1 MKNNRLKLTTFLP
14 ILLIL
19 TACTTK
25 IDTDKADTE
34 TPKAT
39 NEDIHFINYS
49 VINAEDEDVAA
60 IIKVWQSYIGGE
72 NQYDYDNHHWGAS
85 TQLCP
90 NCFLREVD
98 FKMFNEFGVQNSV
111 IGVIPVNENEW
122 ELTSLFSN
130 FNSQKKQID
139 LYYIIKVY
147 AKKVNNAFYLFNRT
161 DYLKNKWNNQK
172 VGNITFY
179 YNEKHK
185 FNLEKANKL
194 SKFNTQIADLFNTKK
209 IDFEYFIAENAQET
223 AKIRGYEFQPSTY
236 VPNQFEALADVTNK
250 IIYVGND
257 SEFYP
262 HEVVHLY
269 TKELFNYQYHSWID
283 EGFATMLGGSKGKSL
298 NWHLDKLKVFLEEN
312 QDYELNDIT
321 KLNTVPNGE
330 YTTEFRYVIGG
341 LLVKEIFDKEGI
353 DGVKEILQF
362 GRSNEDFYNLLEVK
376 FNVSKENFGKFIK
389 EKLNIIR
396 PK

>member
-1 MKNNRLKLTTFLP
+1 MKNNRLQLTIFLAT
-14 ILLIL
+14 LLIL

-25 IDTDKADTE
+25 I
-34 TPKAT
+34 
-39 NEDIHFINYS
+39 DIHFINYS

-60 IIKVWQSYIGGE
+60 IIKVWQSYIGGD
-72 NQYDYDNHHWGAS
+72 NQYDYDNYHWGTS
-85 TQLCP
+85 NQICP

-98 FKMFNEFGVQNSV
+98 FKMFNEFGVQNTV

-130 FNSQKKQID
+130 FNAQKKQID

-147 AKKVNNAFYLFNRT
+147 AKKVNNTFYLFNRT
-161 DYLKNKWNNQK
+161 DYLKNQLRNQK
-172 VGNITFY
+172 IGNITFY
-179 YNEKHK
+179 YNHKHE

-194 SKFNTQIADLFNTKK
+194 SAFNAQVANLFNTTKL
-209 IDFEYFIAENAQET
+209 DFEYFIAESGREA
-223 AKIRGYEFQPSTY
+223 AKIRGYDFKPSTY
-236 VPNQFEALADVTNK
+236 VPNQSEALADVTNN
-250 IIYVGND
+250 IIYVGNG

-283 EGFATMLGGSKGKSL
+283 EGFATMLGGSKGQSL
-298 NWHLDKLKVFLEEN
+298 DWHLDKLRVFLEKN
-312 QDYELNDIT
+312 PDYELNDIT
-321 KLNTVPNGE
+321 TLNTVPNGE
-330 YTTEFRYVIGG
+330 YTTEFRYAIGG

-353 DGVKEILQF
+353 AGIKEILQF
-362 GRSNEDFYNLLEVK
+362 GSSNEDFYNLLKVK
-376 FNVSKENFGKFIK
+376 FKVSKENFGKFIR
-389 EKLNIIR
+389 EKLKITP